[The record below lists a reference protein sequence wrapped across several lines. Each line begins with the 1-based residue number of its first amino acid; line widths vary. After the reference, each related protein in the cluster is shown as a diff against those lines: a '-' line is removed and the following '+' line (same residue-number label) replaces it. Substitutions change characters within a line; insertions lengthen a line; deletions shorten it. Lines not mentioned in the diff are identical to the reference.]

1 MVSVAVLNKIKRI
14 NVYSNTT
21 KTSTTNVIVASK
33 RIVQV
38 ASDATAGIIDSTNP
52 VTLINTPTLLSVG
65 AERLEQLNDVN
76 TTNKTQ
82 GATLV
87 YESSNNSYIVKNL
100 DMQYITGGLQG
111 GTF

>member
-1 MVSVAVLNKIKRI
+1 MVAVSVLNKIKHI
-14 NVYSNTT
+14 NVYSDVT

-33 RIVQV
+33 RNVQV
-38 ASDATAGIIDSTNP
+38 SSNATAGIIDSTSP
-52 VTLINTPTLLSVG
+52 VTLINTPTLISMG
-65 AERLEQLNDVN
+65 AEKLEQLKDVKS
-76 TTNKTQ
+76 TDKSQ

-87 YESSNNSYIVKNL
+87 YDSSNNNYVVTHL